1 MLAKWM
7 NQNEID
13 PNRYYDYLIS
23 SAGKNVTSYRL
34 VKGKWV
40 KTDLIFN
47 VFRQM
52 DIDTFIVFSEE
63 DGYSIGFKY
72 IGYNIEMNNE
82 TRYIEMYVP
91 FARSKIDFLKRF

>member
-7 NQNEID
+7 NETEID

-23 SAGKNVTSYRL
+23 SAEKKVSSYRL

-40 KTDLIFN
+40 KTELIFN

-52 DIDTFIVFSEE
+52 DIDTFIVFAEE
-63 DGYSIGFKY
+63 DGYSTGFKY

-82 TRYIEMYVP
+82 TRYMEMYVP
-91 FARSKIDFLKRF
+91 FCEKLI